1 MTDVTIAAEIAQEM
15 AEYHREFAPGEAAV
29 RSASWHQMMADLLDP
44 KPPTLREK
52 VADAL
57 LAYDSTWTAAEAAEG
72 ADRVRA
78 VIADE
83 MAKRPLGGP
92 QIEGTSYYQTQRDAD
107 VAWLRGEQS

>member
-29 RSASWHQMMADLLDP
+29 RSASWHQTMADLLDP

-52 VADAL
+52 VVDWLLGDSATRFEIADAVL
-57 LAYDSTWTAAEAAEG
+57 
-72 ADRVRA
+72 A

-83 MAKRPLGGP
+83 LAKRPLVAPDYNGHP
-92 QIEGTSYYQTQRDAD
+92 RQNQRDFD